1 MNDLLDRAVRAHG
14 GARRWE
20 RFSRF
25 RITASVTG
33 AIWAMKGKAGLLD
46 NVVFTGPTRDQRIT
60 ISPFP
65 GPGRY
70 TTWEP
75 ARQTI
80 EQDDGVVLAQQLD
93 PAGQFAGHTRQTPWN
108 DFHAACFAAEATW
121 NYAVTPFVFLCP
133 GFVIEEGEPWRE
145 DGEVWR
151 SLLVTYPGHLAAHC
165 RQQRYFFDD
174 SGLLRRIDHAV
185 DVLGSGQAVH
195 YPSRYRPF
203 DGIQV
208 PTRRRVYVRNPDG
221 SPARESVSI
230 AIDVSDAAFG

>member
-14 GARRWE
+14 GAGRWE

-46 NVVFTGPTRDQRIT
+46 NVVFTGQTRDQQIT

-70 TTWEP
+70 TTWTP
-75 ARQTI
+75 ARLTI
-80 EQDDGVVLAQQLD
+80 EQDDGVVLAQQPD

-121 NYAVTPFVFLCP
+121 NYAVTPFVFLGP

-185 DVLGSGQAVH
+185 DVLGSGRAVH
-195 YPSRYRPF
+195 YPSQYRPF

>member
-1 MNDLLDRAVRAHG
+1 MNDLLDQAVRAHG
-14 GARRWE
+14 GAARWE

-25 RITASVTG
+25 RITASVAG

-46 NVVFTGPTRDQRIT
+46 QVVFTGQTRRQRIT

-65 GPGRY
+65 GPGRH

-80 EQDDGVVLAQQLD
+80 EQDGGVLAEQLD

-108 DFHAACFAAEATW
+108 DFQAAYFAAEAAW
-121 NYAVTPFVFLCP
+121 NYAVAPFVFLRP
-133 GFVIEEGEPWRE
+133 GFVTEETEPWRE
-145 DGEVWR
+145 DGQVWR
-151 SLLVTYPGHLAAHC
+151 ALVVTYPRDVVAHC
-165 RQQRYFFDD
+165 RQQKYFFDD
-174 SGLLRRIDHAV
+174 TGLVRRIDYAV
-185 DVLGSGQAVH
+185 DLLGSGQAVH
-195 YPSRYRPF
+195 YPSRYRQF

-230 AIDVSDAAFG
+230 AIDVAAAAFV

>member
-1 MNDLLDRAVRAHG
+1 MNDLLDLAVRAHG
-14 GARRWE
+14 GASRWE

-25 RITASVTG
+25 RLTASVTG
-33 AIWAMKGKAGLLD
+33 AIWAMKGRAGLLD
-46 NVVFTGPTRDQRIT
+46 NVVFTGDTRDQRLT

-70 TTWEP
+70 ATWEP

-80 EQDDGVVLAQQLD
+80 RQEDGVMLAEQID

-121 NYAVTPFVFLCP
+121 NYAVAPFVFLRP
-133 GFVIEEGEPWRE
+133 GFLIEEGEPWRE
-145 DGEVWR
+145 HGEVWR
-151 SLLVTYPGHLAAHC
+151 SLLVTYPGHLVAHC
-165 RQQRYFFDD
+165 RQQRYFFDGT
-174 SGLLRRIDHAV
+174 GLLRRIDHAV
-185 DVLGSGQAVH
+185 DVLGSGHAVH
-195 YPSRYRPF
+195 YPTHYRWF